1 MERNHIKKN
10 KFAEDTIAAVAT
22 PPGIGAISI
31 IRISGSE
38 AIKFVDSVFFG
49 NKQLVK
55 VKSHTVNYGKIIDDN
70 GNLIDDVLV
79 SVFRNPHSY
88 TGEDSI
94 EISTHGNPLIS
105 QKILEL
111 LLKKGIRIAEPG
123 EFTKRAFL
131 NNKMDLTQAESVV
144 DIINSRTEAS
154 LRGARNQL
162 NGILSKKVGELRNLL
177 INASSFV
184 ELELDFAEEDVE
196 FIDKKDLLEKI
207 KKIKSEIDELLN
219 TYSFG
224 RVIRDGVN
232 VAIVGIPNVGKSS
245 LLNYILKESR
255 AIVSHIPGTTRDVI
269 REDVTID
276 GILFRLYDTA
286 GIRLSEDEIEKEGVL
301 RSRKVVKD
309 ADIVLFINDT
319 EQNFSYD
326 LLKEINNLTSQD
338 KLISIINKID
348 VPHETLEHADVYI
361 SALTGEGIEDLF
373 IKIKEKLKGNSN
385 YSEKSAIVSNIRH
398 YQCLREAKKSLV
410 NSEISINEG
419 LTGEYI
425 SVDLRNAEN
434 SLGEIIGEVTSDDIL
449 NNIFMKFCIGK

>member
-1 MERNHIKKN
+1 MERNHIKN
-10 KFAEDTIAAVAT
+10 VFIEDTIAAVAT
-22 PPGIGAISI
+22 PTGIGAISI
-31 IRISGSE
+31 VRVSGSK
-38 AIKFVDSVFFG
+38 AISIVDSVFIG
-49 NKQLVK
+49 KDKLKK
-55 VKSHTVNYGKIIDDN
+55 VQSHTIIYGKIIDDD

-105 QKILEL
+105 QKIIEL
-111 LLKKGIRIAEPG
+111 LIKKGVRIAEPG

-131 NNKMDLTQAESVV
+131 NNRLDLAQAESVV
-144 DIINSRTEAS
+144 DIINSRTDAS

-162 NGILSKKVGELRNLL
+162 DGILSKKIGELRELL

-196 FIDKKDLLEKI
+196 FIDKKELLERLNKI
-207 KKIKSEIDELLN
+207 RSEIDKLLN

-224 RVIRDGVN
+224 RLMRDGVN
-232 VAIVGIPNVGKSS
+232 VTIVGIPNVGKSS

-255 AIVSHIPGTTRDVI
+255 AIVSHVPGTTRDVI
-269 REDVTID
+269 REDVSID
-276 GILFRLYDTA
+276 GILYRLYDTA
-286 GIRLSEDEIEKEGVL
+286 GIRISEDEVEKEGVL
-301 RSRKVVKD
+301 RSREAVKN

-319 EQNFSYD
+319 EQKFAYD
-326 LLKEINNLTSQD
+326 LLEDINILTSQE
-338 KLISIINKID
+338 KIISVINKID

-361 SALTGEGIEDLF
+361 SALNGEGIENLF
-373 IKIKEKLKGNSN
+373 VKLKEKSIGNSN
-385 YSEKSAIVSNIRH
+385 YSEKSAVVSNVRH
-398 YQCLREAKKSLV
+398 YQCLRKARESLS
-410 NSEISINEG
+410 NAEYSINNG
-419 LTGEYI
+419 FTGEFI

-434 SLGEIIGEVTSDDIL
+434 FLGEIIGEVTSDDIL